1 MSDKDRAKKGNLDA
15 AILGGFKSSSKRFAE
30 YKQNGTDSGTWK
42 TVVVPDMTGE
52 EGHVPSKREWLER
65 LFQLFDQYSQ
75 DFNKLV
81 DEPHLISACYPPREQ
96 AQEHPLINAHQGLVS
111 TKHWELV
118 VRLQDDGISGF
129 LLPRAMEENFLQNE
143 SLFERIFFIECVGN
157 GSVLT
162 WIFDG
167 RTTEFSQLPSLAR
180 RCFGSLIEIAR
191 KEELEEFEDT
201 VAKEPTIPMAAIEEA
216 VGRRTA
222 EPLSTVFPTSTVSNE
237 HFDAGVTPELIASEF
252 APAGEFNQDYHLGPS
267 TDYGNDT
274 TSGVDLTGE
283 QAGFKDLLSFGQSQ
297 LPTAEKEDP
306 SYEGTQGHD
315 YDTAEIDQINTR
327 NDNPEPSGLSGL
339 LKDNDA
345 NTEEIEMLKM
355 EDGNIT
361 AALEMMK
368 HSVDKELES
377 LAKSGARAFENQ
389 DMSAVE
395 RAMKRTKKVKEFK
408 EQLGPVLSLW
418 ERLEE
423 DGD

>member
-42 TVVVPDMTGE
+42 TVVVPDMTGD
-52 EGHVPSKREWLER
+52 EGRIPTKREWLER

-129 LLPRAMEENFLQNE
+129 LLPRAMEQNFFQNE

-157 GSVLT
+157 GSTLT

-191 KEELEEFEDT
+191 KEGLEEFEDT
-201 VAKEPTIPMAAIEEA
+201 DSNEPTIPMAAIDEA
-216 VGRRTA
+216 VARRTT
-222 EPLSTVFPTSTVSNE
+222 EPLSTVFPTPSVGNAHS
-237 HFDAGVTPELIASEF
+237 DGGITPELIASEF
-252 APAGEFNQDYHLGPS
+252 APEDFQLGASTEFG
-267 TDYGNDT
+267 TDT
-274 TSGVDLTGE
+274 ASGVDLTGE

-297 LPTAEKEDP
+297 LVSAEREP
-306 SYEGTQGHD
+306 SAGGSIGND
-315 YDTAEIDQINTR
+315 LDTAEIDRFGGT
-327 NDNPEPSGLSGL
+327 EPSGLSGL

-355 EDGNIT
+355 EDGNVT

-389 DMSAVE
+389 DMTAVE
-395 RAMKRTKKVKEFK
+395 WALKRTKKVKEFK
-408 EQLGPVLSLW
+408 EQLAPVLSLW

-423 DGD
+423 DSD

>member
-1 MSDKDRAKKGNLDA
+1 MVMSDKDRAKKGNLDA

-42 TVVVPDMTGE
+42 TVVVPDMTGDE
-52 EGHVPSKREWLER
+52 ERIPGKREWLER

-129 LLPRAMEENFLQNE
+129 LLPRAMEENFFQNE

-157 GSVLT
+157 GSTLT

-191 KEELEEFEDT
+191 KEELEEFENT

-216 VGRRTA
+216 VGRRPV
-222 EPLSTVFPTSTVSNE
+222 EPLSTVFPTPTVASEN
-237 HFDAGVTPELIASEF
+237 FDASITPDLIAAEF
-252 APAGEFNQDYHLGPS
+252 APGEFARDYQLGPS
-267 TDYGNDT
+267 TEFSNDT
-274 TSGVDLTGE
+274 TAGADLTGE
-283 QAGFKDLLSFGQSQ
+283 QAGFKDLLSFGLSQ
-297 LPTAEKEDP
+297 VTGAEREP
-306 SYEGTQGHD
+306 SSGGAQGND
-315 YDTAEIDQINTR
+315 SDTAEIEQINGC
-327 NDNPEPSGLSGL
+327 DNTEPSGLSGL
-339 LKDNDA
+339 LKDKDA

-355 EDGNIT
+355 EDGTIT

-389 DMSAVE
+389 DMVAVE
-395 RAMKRTKKVKEFK
+395 RALKRTKKVKEFK

-423 DGD
+423 DSD

>member
-1 MSDKDRAKKGNLDA
+1 MSDKDRSKKGNLDA

-42 TVVVPDMTGE
+42 TVVVPDMAGE
-52 EGHVPSKREWLER
+52 EGHTPTKREWLER

-81 DEPHLISACYPPREQ
+81 DEPHLISACYPPHEQ

-118 VRLQDDGISGF
+118 VRLQDEGISGF
-129 LLPRAMEENFLQNE
+129 LLPRAMEENFFQNE
-143 SLFERIFFIECVGN
+143 SLFERIFFIECVGGIGN
-157 GSVLT
+157 QT

-191 KEELEEFEDT
+191 KEEAEEFEDT
-201 VAKEPTIPMAAIEEA
+201 AEKEPTIPMAAIEDA
-216 VGRRTA
+216 VGRRT
-222 EPLSTVFPTSTVSNE
+222 EPLSTVFPTSTGMHE
-237 HFDAGVTPELIASEF
+237 PFDANAMPELIASDF
-252 APAGEFNQDYHLGPS
+252 TPGGGEFDHNYNLGPS
-267 TDYGNDT
+267 TDFSHDT
-274 TSGVDLTGE
+274 ASSADTSGE
-283 QAGFKDLLSFGQSQ
+283 QAGFRDLLSFGQTQS
-297 LPTAEKEDP
+297 PSSEKDA
-306 SYEGTQGHD
+306 SYGDARTHD
-315 YDTAEIDQINTR
+315 YDTGEIDRYEEI
-327 NDNPEPSGLSGL
+327 EPASLSGL
-339 LKDNDA
+339 LKENHS
-345 NTEEIEMLKM
+345 NTEENEMLKM

-368 HSVDKELES
+368 HSVDKELDS
-377 LAKSGARAFENQ
+377 LAKAGARAFENQ

-408 EQLGPVLSLW
+408 EQLGPVLALW
-418 ERLEE
+418 ERL
-423 DGD
+423 DDDND

>member
-42 TVVVPDMTGE
+42 TVVVPDMSGD
-52 EGHVPSKREWLER
+52 EGRIPTKREWLER

-129 LLPRAMEENFLQNE
+129 LLPRAMEENFFQNE
-143 SLFERIFFIECVGN
+143 SLFERIFFIECVDN
-157 GSVLT
+157 GSTMT

-201 VAKEPTIPMAAIEEA
+201 EAKEPTIPMAAIEDA
-216 VGRRTA
+216 VGRRTQ
-222 EPLSTVFPTSTVSNE
+222 EPLSTVFPTSTVGNE
-237 HFDAGVTPELIASEF
+237 HFDAGITPELIASEF
-252 APAGEFNQDYHLGPS
+252 AAGEFQLGAS
-267 TDYGNDT
+267 TEFGSDT
-274 TSGVDLTGE
+274 TSGADLTGE
-283 QAGFKDLLSFGQSQ
+283 QAGFKDLLSFGLSQ
-297 LPTAEKEDP
+297 VVGTEREP
-306 SYEGTQGHD
+306 SGDGVQGND
-315 YDTAEIDQINTR
+315 FDTAEIDR
-327 NDNPEPSGLSGL
+327 FNDTEPSGLRGL
-339 LKDNDA
+339 LKDKDA

-355 EDGNIT
+355 EDGTIT

-389 DMSAVE
+389 DMTAVE
-395 RAMKRTKKVKEFK
+395 RALNRTKKVKEFK

-418 ERLEE
+418 ERLEA
-423 DGD
+423 DSD